1 MGEEKKRAREEM
13 MRSLSEWEP
22 SERQDISNQIQQ
34 QLFQSDLWRDAQ
46 TIGVYLS
53 VGNEWDTREIVKRAL
68 EEGRDVVIPKTFPDT
83 KEMVFYQIT
92 DLSQTVKGPFNLE
105 EPDTIHTEPVD
116 KDRIDLL
123 IVPGLVFTKNGYR
136 IGFGGGYYD
145 RFLADFIRPTVSI
158 LHSSQIIDTFGVEHF
173 DIPVNYYITEKEM
186 IDC

>member
-1 MGEEKKRAREEM
+1 MGEEKKRVREEM
-13 MRSLSEWEP
+13 IQSLSKWDSSARKE
-22 SERQDISNQIQQ
+22 ISNQIQD

-53 VGNEWDTREIVKRAL
+53 VGNEWDTREIVNRAL

-92 DLSQTVKGPFNLE
+92 DLKQTVKGPFNLD
-105 EPDTIHTEPVD
+105 EPDTNQTEPVD

-123 IVPGLVFTKNGYR
+123 VVPGLAFTENGYR

-145 RFLADFIRPTVSI
+145 RYLANFIHPTVSI
-158 LHSSQIIDTFGVEHF
+158 LHSSQILDTFLVEHF
-173 DIPVNYYITEKEM
+173 DIPVSYLITEKGI